1 MDISTTAIELP
12 STFNPDSFDNIPY
25 GAQTLFEDS
34 SPELEALGKEL
45 IRKSLEKRL
54 GKPVISKA
62 VLNDRF
68 GLRKL
73 GFTSEDLANGLVLI
87 R

>member
-1 MDISTTAIELP
+1 MQNPIVNELP
-12 STFNPDSFDNIPY
+12 STFDPNQYETIPW
-25 GAQTLFEDS
+25 GAQTLFEGS
-34 SPELEALGKEL
+34 NPELESLGKEL

-54 GKPVISKA
+54 GKPVISRA
-62 VLNDRF
+62 VLNERF

-73 GFTSEDLANGLVLI
+73 GFTSDHISTGKVLV

>member
-1 MDISTTAIELP
+1 MQNPIVNELP
-12 STFNPDSFDNIPY
+12 STFDPMLYDSIPW
-25 GAQTLFEDS
+25 GAQTLFDET

-54 GKPVISKA
+54 GKPVVSRE
-62 VLNDRF
+62 VLNKRF
-68 GLRKL
+68 GLRNL
-73 GFTSEDLANGLVLI
+73 GFTSDDLLKGNVKV

>member
-12 STFNPDSFDNIPY
+12 KDFDPTAYETIPW
-25 GAQTLFEDS
+25 GAQTLFEGS
-34 SPELEALGKEL
+34 NLELEAMGKEL

-54 GKPVISKA
+54 GKPVVSRD
-62 VLNDRF
+62 VLNQRF
-68 GLRKL
+68 GLRNIGK
-73 GFTSEDLANGLVLI
+73 SEADIMTGRLLI